1 MDKQATSQ
9 LEARIFLNPDGYLEL
24 IFYGVVYHAAIQSMV
39 DQATALAAEH
49 KPINVLIDGR
59 LGAVDR
65 KAKAFRVMMEMGRVD
80 GVGKVIILTSSD
92 PKIVH
97 AIHGPSVVTSILSS
111 ALGFKPTYIADE
123 AQARAMAVG

>member
-1 MDKQATSQ
+1 MDQQTTSQ
-9 LEARIFLNPDGYLEL
+9 PEAYIFLNPDGYIEV

-39 DQATALAAEH
+39 DQATVLVAEH

-65 KAKAFRVMMEMGRVD
+65 KAKAFRVMMEMGRID
-80 GVGKVIILTSSD
+80 GAEKLIILTSND
-92 PKIVH
+92 PQNVH

-111 ALGFKPTYIADE
+111 ALGFKPIYIADE
-123 AQARAMAVG
+123 SQARAMAIG

>member
-1 MDKQATSQ
+1 MNGQTISQ
-9 LEARIFLNPDGYLEL
+9 PEAHIFLNPDGYLEMVFHG
-24 IFYGVVYHAAIQSMV
+24 IVYHATLQTMVEQAI
-39 DQATALAAEH
+39 TLAAEH
-49 KPINVLIDGR
+49 KPINALIDGR

-65 KAKAFRVMMEMGRVD
+65 KAKAFRVMMEMGRID
-80 GVGKVIILTSSD
+80 GIEKVIILTSSD

-111 ALGFKPTYIADE
+111 ALGFKPTYITDE